1 MPEETFGQKAGNK
14 LQEGL
19 EQVKSSVKDLA
30 EKAGIGSDDDVGPAG
45 GSEWGARTRTA
56 SSAGRSHGRSAATQA
71 RSGVTR
77 AKGAA
82 KGTAAR
88 AKTTGKSTAARAK
101 TTGKSTAT
109 HAKSGAIRTRDEL
122 YADAA
127 RLGIKGRSKM
137 TKAELEKAVR
147 RG

>member
-1 MPEETFGQKAGNK
+1 MPEEQKAGNK

-88 AKTTGKSTAARAK
+88 AKTTGKSTA
-101 TTGKSTAT
+101 T
-109 HAKSGAIRTRDEL
+109 HAKSGATRTRDEL

>member
-1 MPEETFGQKAGNK
+1 MPQETFGEKAGNK
-14 LQEGL
+14 LEEGL

-30 EKAGIGSDDDVGPAG
+30 AKAGIGSGDAESAPASG
-45 GSEWGARTRTA
+45 RRGSRSRTA
-56 SSAGRSHGRSAATQA
+56 ASAGRSHGGSAATRA
-71 RSGVTR
+71 RSGATR
-77 AKGAA
+77 
-82 KGTAAR
+82 
-88 AKTTGKSTAARAK
+88 
-101 TTGKSTAT
+101 
-109 HAKSGAIRTRDEL
+109 AKSGATRAAKSGATRAKSGVTRTRDEL

>member
-30 EKAGIGSDDDVGPAG
+30 ERAGIGSDDDVGPAG

-56 SSAGRSHGRSAATQA
+56 SSAGRSHGRSAATHA
-71 RSGVTR
+71 RSGATR
-77 AKGAA
+77 AEGAA
-82 KGTAAR
+82 KSTATR
-88 AKTTGKSTAARAK
+88 AKTTA
-101 TTGKSTAT
+101 KSTAT
-109 HAKSGAIRTRDEL
+109 HAKSGVTRTRDEL

-137 TKAELEKAVR
+137 TKAELEKAVG